1 MGKLR
6 QGSHPHAGQLSE
18 SEEKHLR
25 LRVKHLIWNGNEN
38 GMRMEWNREWNE
50 NKWNENQTIFVAA
63 IHMPG
68 RNAGLLEEA
77 VVGSWSLGIEEQS

>member
-1 MGKLR
+1 MR
-6 QGSHPHAGQLSE
+6 
-18 SEEKHLR
+18 
-25 LRVKHLIWNGNEN
+25 IN
-38 GMRMEWNREWNE
+38 GMRIRPS
-50 NKWNENQTIFVAA
+50 VAA